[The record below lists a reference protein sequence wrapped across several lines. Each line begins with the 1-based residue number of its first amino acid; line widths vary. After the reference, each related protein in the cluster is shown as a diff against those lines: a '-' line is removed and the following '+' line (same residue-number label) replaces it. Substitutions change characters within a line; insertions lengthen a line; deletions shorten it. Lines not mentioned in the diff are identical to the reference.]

1 MITQKSESFLAD
13 HAGRRSFSTQKKE
26 HGTKRMSAGPN
37 LDLGNVYI
45 LNLWIHEEDSQDKC
59 LDFRDYEL
67 CLVVGLRKKT

>member
-1 MITQKSESFLAD
+1 MTTQKSESFLAD
-13 HAGRRSFSTQKKE
+13 HAGRRSFSTQRKE

-59 LDFRDYEL
+59 LDFRVYEL
-67 CLVVGLRKKT
+67 CLVVSLRKKR